1 MEEPNCLGS
10 HCFSLRLRGLG
21 CDGKGRHDGFM
32 ENTCS
37 QRRKKDWM
45 LGVNR
50 MKKLKMIPRIL
61 AGRWEMRAP
70 PNSSWKKKNQD
81 KNSRSSISIMFMF
94 VMCSVPLI
102 NREQT
107 GCAPWRACRI
117 DSIWNRQSL
126 PFPQTGRQLG
136 ANPLTQEPVSGTS
149 HPNRSG
155 VLWTV

>member
-21 CDGKGRHDGFM
+21 CDGNGRHDGFM

-37 QRRKKDWM
+37 QRRKKDRM
-45 LGVNR
+45 LRVNR
-50 MKKLKMIPRIL
+50 MKKLRMIPRIL
-61 AGRWEMRAP
+61 AWVAREMRAP
-70 PNSSWKKKNQD
+70 PNSSWEKKKQD
-81 KNSRSSISIMFMF
+81 KNSRSSISIMF

-102 NREQT
+102 SRVQT

-117 DSIWNRQSL
+117 DSIWDRRSL

-149 HPNRSG
+149 HPNRSS